1 MRNLL
6 EFLGKHNHWFLFV
19 LFEIIGLV
27 WLFRG
32 HTYQGSVW
40 FSSANVVAGKLYEW
54 DSKVTAYFSL
64 GDINEQLTA
73 RNVYLESQVKVL
85 SDRLEQTSADSTLL
99 AQVKAQSLEG
109 YRLIPAKVISN
120 TISEKD
126 NLITIDKG
134 EADGVK
140 KDMGVVSGHGVVGI
154 VYLASAHYAV
164 IIPVLNR
171 QSNISCTIRDRGY
184 FGYLHWD
191 GGYTDMAYVDDV
203 PRHARFRK
211 GDYVVTSGYSEVF
224 PAGIMVG
231 QVKYVFNSADG
242 LSFRLKVKLAT
253 DFGKLRDVCV
263 VDNTELSER
272 MQLLNAAKD
281 SILLKQKD

>member
-1 MRNLL
+1 M
-6 EFLGKHNHWFLFV
+6 
-19 LFEIIGLV
+19 
-27 WLFRG
+27 
-32 HTYQGSVW
+32 
-40 FSSANVVAGKLYEW
+40 
-54 DSKVTAYFSL
+54 
-64 GDINEQLTA
+64 
-73 RNVYLESQVKVL
+73 
-85 SDRLEQTSADSTLL
+85 
-99 AQVKAQSLEG
+99 
-109 YRLIPAKVISN
+109 
-120 TISEKD
+120 
-126 NLITIDKG
+126 
-134 EADGVK
+134 
-140 KDMGVVSGHGVVGI
+140 
-154 VYLASAHYAV
+154 
-164 IIPVLNR
+164 LNR
-171 QSNISCTIRDRGY
+171 QSNISCTIKDRGY